1 MPDLIR
7 LFIADDHAIMR
18 EGLRQLFALTT
29 DLEVA
34 GEAENGAQLL
44 DRLHPGHVDLL
55 LLDMNMPGISG
66 EALVARVHALH
77 PTLPIL
83 VLSMHNETQV
93 AQRALRAGALGYLS
107 KDRDPETLLAAIRR
121 VSAGERF
128 IDPRL
133 AEQMAL
139 EASGFGSRR
148 HHDCL
153 TDRELQIL
161 RLIAHGLSVNDIAAE
176 LAISNKTVST
186 HKARMMDKMAF
197 ASNADI
203 VRYAIAQQLID

>member
-7 LFIADDHAIMR
+7 LFITDDHAIMR
-18 EGLRQLFALTT
+18 EGLRQLFALAA
-29 DLEVA
+29 DIEVA
-34 GEAENGAQLL
+34 GEAEDGSQLL
-44 DRLHPGHVDLL
+44 DRLRPGHVDLL

-66 EALVARVHALH
+66 EALVACVHALH

-93 AQRALRAGALGYLS
+93 AQRALQAGALGYLS

-121 VSAGERF
+121 VAAGNRF

-139 EASGFGSRR
+139 EASGFGNRR

-161 RLIAHGLSVNDIAAE
+161 RLIARGMSVNDIAAE

-186 HKARMMDKMAF
+186 HKARMMNKMAF
-197 ASNADI
+197 ASNADT
-203 VRYAIAQQLID
+203 VRYAVAQQLID